1 MKLRDAN
8 LQVNEKNS
16 FTNRPS
22 CILPSF
28 SKNASR
34 LLLPKRLLKLC
45 EQKFF
50 RKNEQRVL
58 LVTYLM
64 NYDSSKSTS
73 FMLNLAL
80 GFVLSTVSLSSK
92 LGFIAI
98 HYKDYKN
105 VLLSS
110 ACVLMCSIF

>member
-34 LLLPKRLLKLC
+34 LLLPKRLLKVR
-45 EQKFF
+45 EKKFF
-50 RKNEQRVL
+50 QKKRAESA
-58 LVTYLM
+58 TC
-64 NYDSSKSTS
+64 
-73 FMLNLAL
+73 NLPVEL
-80 GFVLSTVSLSSK
+80 R
-92 LGFIAI
+92 FI
-98 HYKDYKN
+98 
-105 VLLSS
+105 
-110 ACVLMCSIF
+110 

>member
-16 FTNRPS
+16 FTNCPS

-34 LLLPKRLLKLC
+34 LLLPKRLLKVC
-45 EQKFF
+45 KQIFFQKK
-50 RKNEQRVL
+50 RAKSVNS
-58 LVTYLM
+58 TYLL

-73 FMLNLAL
+73 FMLNMAV
-80 GFVLSTVSLSSK
+80 GFVLSTVLLSSK
-92 LGFIAI
+92 LKFIAI

-110 ACVLMCSIF
+110 ACVLICSIF

>member
-16 FTNRPS
+16 FTNPPS

-34 LLLPKRLLKLC
+34 LLLPKRLLKVC

-50 RKNEQRVL
+50 QKKRAKSS
-58 LVTYLM
+58 VTC
-64 NYDSSKSTS
+64 
-73 FMLNLAL
+73 NLPVEL
-80 GFVLSTVSLSSK
+80 R
-92 LGFIAI
+92 FI
-98 HYKDYKN
+98 
-105 VLLSS
+105 
-110 ACVLMCSIF
+110 